1 MTREQGYRI
10 IYLIFEAEDVSAGQI
25 YYGPAQKMI
34 HFIPVHVD
42 QAGLDHEP
50 FFCLGELL
58 GWGFINNFGEG
69 ETLWADSVDEKD
81 RDSNLTSSFDILLYT
96 FESEIG
102 KHILLNALA
111 HNEVIKSIFQNRI
124 DLWNDFITTYMNTQK
139 IPKKYSSPS
148 ILRWPSTGKATMI
161 DDESDYMSWY
171 ECEYRNEYRAL
182 KERLFKSLIDDA
194 GQIKLIAQRIKNC
207 FEVEKKITQTRIQ
220 AIKVLASPFE
230 FDGTSTWEPYK
241 DPSLESFIDKLE
253 KDMTQ
258 LKSTTKAI
266 HQQSLHIPKISMSLD
281 GLQNSTRDEFH
292 KLSQLLSDPEPI
304 QFRLGIEC
312 GALEKGDEDDPRY
325 RILGPVQ
332 TSLRTWLNYLYNH
345 GIKVKD
351 LPTSSTIRGKLRRT
365 INFHSNM
372 ELEDKTIATALDRV
386 KMEF

>member
-34 HFIPVHVD
+34 HFIPVHID
-42 QAGLDHEP
+42 QAGFDHEP
-50 FFCLGELL
+50 FFCIGEFLD
-58 GWGFINNFGEG
+58 WGFINNLGKW
-69 ETLWADSVDEKD
+69 ETLWSDSIDEKD
-81 RDSNLTSSFDILLYT
+81 RDSNLESSFAGLLYT
-96 FESEIG
+96 CEGEIG

-111 HNEVIKSIFQNRI
+111 HNEVIKSIYQNRI
-124 DLWNDFITTYMNTQK
+124 DLWNSFVKTFSLTHKFPENDPDFSLM
-139 IPKKYSSPS
+139 
-148 ILRWPSTGKATMI
+148 RWPRSGKAVWI
-161 DDESDYMSWY
+161 NDDSDYMSWY
-171 ECEYRNEYRAL
+171 EYEYRKEYGAL
-182 KERLFKSLIDDA
+182 MERLFKLPIDDA
-194 GQIKLIAQRIKNC
+194 SLLKLIAQRVKTT
-207 FEVEKKITQTRIQ
+207 FEIELNFTQMRNS

-365 INFHSNM
+365 INFHSNR